1 MAWFEKILIWPSE
14 FEIDGERRFATLER
28 NRPRRR
34 REGSEYRLQGHEAS
48 EKEELKEHVK
58 ATQLSEA
65 GDKASSTD
73 KSD

>member
-1 MAWFEKILIWPSE
+1 M
-14 FEIDGERRFATLER
+14 ER

-34 REGSEYRLQGHEAS
+34 REGRRKPFDIRITALLAERRLQGHEAS

-65 GDKASSTD
+65 GDKASSTV
-73 KSD
+73 